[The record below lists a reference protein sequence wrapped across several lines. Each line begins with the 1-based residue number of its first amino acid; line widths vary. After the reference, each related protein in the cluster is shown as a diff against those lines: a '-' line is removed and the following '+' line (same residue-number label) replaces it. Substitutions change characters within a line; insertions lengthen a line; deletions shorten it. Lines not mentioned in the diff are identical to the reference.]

1 MKKVIFLDRDGVIN
15 VDVNYLY
22 RIEDLTFMPGA
33 LEALALAVRAGYEL
47 IVVTNQS
54 GVARGYYTEDDV
66 KKLHT
71 YMGKKM
77 EEQGAPVLQFYYC
90 PHHEKGTVPAYTMVC
105 DCRKPEPGM
114 ILKAMEDYSIDRAK
128 SFMIGDKPSDVE
140 AAHRA
145 GLDGYL
151 FEGDNLLPFLRS
163 ILEERG
169 DTIEPSARQG
179 DCHSSKTLENKAEIE
194 SSSKLKHQPGGTLR
208 EGL

>member
-54 GVARGYYTEDDV
+54 GVARGYYTEEDV
-66 KKLHT
+66 KKLHAH
-71 YMGKKM
+71 MG
-77 EEQGAPVLQFYYC
+77 EVLAAARAPILRFYYC

-128 SFMIGDKPSDVE
+128 SFMIGDKSSDVE

-151 FEGDNLLPFLRS
+151 FEGDNLLPFMRS
-163 ILEERG
+163 ILKERG
-169 DTIEPSARQG
+169 DMIDQS
-179 DCHSSKTLENKAEIE
+179 
-194 SSSKLKHQPGGTLR
+194 GGTLR

>member
-54 GVARGYYTEDDV
+54 GVARGYYTEADV
-66 KKLHT
+66 KKLHA
-71 YMGKKM
+71 YMGAKM
-77 EEQGAPVLQFYYC
+77 AEQGAPVLQFYYC
-90 PHHEKGTVPAYTMVC
+90 PHHEKGTVPVYTKVC
-105 DCRKPEPGM
+105 DCRKPKPGM

-128 SFMIGDKPSDVE
+128 SFMIGDKTSDVE

-151 FEGDNLLPFLRS
+151 FEGDNLLPFMRS

-169 DTIEPSARQG
+169 DMIEQSVQVG
-179 DCHSSKTLENKAEIE
+179 DCQSSKTLENKTELE
-194 SSSKLKHQPGGTLR
+194 SASKLKHQLGGTLR